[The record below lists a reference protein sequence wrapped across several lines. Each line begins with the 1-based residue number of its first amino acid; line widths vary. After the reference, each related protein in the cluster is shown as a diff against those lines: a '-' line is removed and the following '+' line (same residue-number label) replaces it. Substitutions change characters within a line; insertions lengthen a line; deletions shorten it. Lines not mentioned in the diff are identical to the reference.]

1 MTNFTCLALCSF
13 FLNLTQLAFLTDF
26 YECNRKEYGK
36 IGLKESG
43 KATGRES
50 NVFLER

>member
-1 MTNFTCLALCSF
+1 MTNFSCLALYSF
-13 FLNLTQLAFLTDF
+13 FFNLSQLAFPTDF
-26 YECNRKEYGK
+26 YQCNRKEYEK
-36 IGLKESG
+36 IGLKGSG